1 MDQVVAAIKSVFNP
15 IRSLYNQAFNAN
27 KYAAGIGLSVIITTG
42 LFFVMVVLISLGDSG
57 MKEDTSVKLADIV
70 KTELD

>member
-27 KYAAGIGLSVIITTG
+27 KYAAGVGLSVIITTG
-42 LFFVMVVLISLGDSG
+42 LFFVMVVLLVSLAYQPQ
-57 MKEDTSVKLADIV
+57 KEKYQSLFQA
-70 KTELD
+70 